1 MHAHAH
7 SHDHG
12 HAHHHH
18 APIGGRYS
26 IAIALNIAFV
36 AIETLAG
43 FWANS
48 TALLADAGHNVSDV
62 LGLAMAGAGAWLSGR
77 APTSRRTYGFGKAG
91 VLAALGNVLLLV
103 GACGAIGWEAARR
116 LAQPEPILPGVV
128 TIVAGAGVLVN
139 GATALLFFRR
149 RMNDVNARGAFLH
162 MAADAGVSA
171 AVILAGLAIYWTG
184 ALWIDP
190 AMSLAVCAVILW
202 GAWGLTRESLDL
214 ALDAAP
220 SGIDVD
226 AVRRHLEALPGV
238 TAVHDLHVWAMS
250 ATEPALTAHLV
261 LPGGGDDA
269 FLANAAAG
277 LGKTFAI
284 HHATLQVERAHADA
298 CAEHAHP

>member
-7 SHDHG
+7 PHDHG

-18 APIGGRYS
+18 PPPGGRYS

-36 AIETLAG
+36 AIETAAG
-43 FWANS
+43 FWSNS

-62 LGLAMAGAGAWLSGR
+62 LGLALAGAGAWLSTR
-77 APTSRRTYGFGKAG
+77 APGGQRTYGFGKAS
-91 VLAALGNVLLLV
+91 VLAALGNVLILV
-103 GACGAIGWEAARR
+103 GASSAIGWEAVRR
-116 LAQPEPILPGVV
+116 FSEPEPILPGIVM
-128 TIVAGAGVLVN
+128 IVAGAGVLIN
-139 GATALLFFRR
+139 GGTALLFLRG
-149 RMNDVNARGAFLH
+149 RMNDVNARGAFVH

-171 AVILAGLAIYWTG
+171 AVILAGLATLLTR
-184 ALWIDP
+184 AEWIDP
-190 AMSLAVCAVILW
+190 AMSLAVCAVIMW
-202 GAWGLTRESLDL
+202 SIWGLTRESLDL

-226 AVRRHLEALPGV
+226 EVRRHLEALPGV

-261 LPGGGDDA
+261 LPEGGNDS

-277 LGKTFAI
+277 LSQTFAI
-284 HHATLQVERAHADA
+284 RHATLQVERVHADA
-298 CAEHAHP
+298 CAEHGHP